1 MIWILIILLIPSVYF
16 SARFFLLS
24 KNIKDSTIELKEI
37 CKNIELNRSLKY
49 FSHDKNFENLLIVI
63 NDYLEES
70 QRNKIKYIRREW
82 EIRKEIENISHDLR
96 TPLTSILGYIEL
108 LNDINISDEEKEEY
122 LSIIKRRSNGLYKL
136 VEIFYDLSRL
146 EANEYKFNMEKIDI
160 NKELREHIL
169 LFYNDFENKNIDVE
183 VNLLNEE
190 VFVEADKT
198 ALDRVFTNLFQN
210 SVKYCKGELKVSLE
224 KIKDK
229 VKITLIITSGELTE
243 NDVER
248 LFDRFYM
255 KDTARSTSSSGL
267 GLTITKLL
275 IEKMNGEI
283 KAEVVNGDLIFTINY
298 GIYK

>member
-229 VKITLIITSGELTE
+229 VKITLINSSDELTE
-243 NDVER
+243 SDVER

-255 KDTARSTSSSGL
+255 KDTARSSSSSGL

-283 KAEVVNGDLIFTINY
+283 KAEVINGDLIFTINY

>member
-16 SARFFLLS
+16 SARFFFLS

-37 CKNIELNRSLKY
+37 CKNTEINRSLKY
-49 FSHDKNFENLLIVI
+49 FSHDKNFENLLILI
-63 NDYLEES
+63 NDYLEEA
-70 QRNKIKYIRREW
+70 QRNKIKYIRRER

-108 LNDINISDEEKEEY
+108 LNDINISDEEKDEY
-122 LSIIKRRSNGLYKL
+122 LSIIKRRSHGLYKL

-229 VKITLIITSGELTE
+229 VKITLINTSGELTE

>member
-16 SARFFLLS
+16 SARFFFLS

-37 CKNIELNRSLKY
+37 CKNTEINRSLKY
-49 FSHDKNFENLLIVI
+49 FSHDKNFENLLILI
-63 NDYLEES
+63 NDYLEEA
-70 QRNKIKYIRREW
+70 QRNKIKYIRRER

-229 VKITLIITSGELTE
+229 VKITLINTSGELTE

>member
-1 MIWILIILLIPSVYF
+1 MIWILLILLIPSVYF
-16 SARFFLLS
+16 SARFFFLS

-37 CKNIELNRSLKY
+37 CKNTEINRSLKY
-49 FSHDKNFENLLIVI
+49 FSHDKNFENLLILI
-63 NDYLEES
+63 NDYLEEA
-70 QRNKIKYIRREW
+70 QRNKIKYIRRER

-108 LNDINISDEEKEEY
+108 LNDKNITDEEKDEY
-122 LSIIKRRSNGLYKL
+122 LAIIKRRSYGLYKL
-136 VEIFYDLSRL
+136 VEVFYDLSRL
-146 EANEYKFNMEKIDI
+146 EANEYKFNMEKIDV
-160 NKELREHIL
+160 NKELREQIL

-183 VNLLNEE
+183 INLLNEE
-190 VFVEADKT
+190 VFIEADKT
-198 ALDRVFTNLFQN
+198 ALERVFTNLFQN

-229 VKITLIITSGELTE
+229 VKITLINSSDELTE
-243 NDVER
+243 SDVER
-248 LFDRFYM
+248 LFDRFYI
-255 KDTARSTSSSGL
+255 KDTARSSSSSGL

-283 KAEVVNGDLIFTINY
+283 KAEIVNGDLIFTINY

>member
-24 KNIKDSTIELKEI
+24 KNIKDSTIELKDI
-37 CKNIELNRSLKY
+37 CKNIELNRSLKF

-198 ALDRVFTNLFQN
+198 ALDRVFTILFQN
-210 SVKYCKGELKVSLE
+210 SVKYC
-224 KIKDK
+224 
-229 VKITLIITSGELTE
+229 
-243 NDVER
+243 
-248 LFDRFYM
+248 
-255 KDTARSTSSSGL
+255 
-267 GLTITKLL
+267 
-275 IEKMNGEI
+275 
-283 KAEVVNGDLIFTINY
+283 
-298 GIYK
+298 

>member
-160 NKELREHIL
+160 NKELREQIL

-229 VKITLIITSGELTE
+229 VKITLINTSGELTE
-243 NDVER
+243 SDVER
-248 LFDRFYM
+248 LFDRFYI
-255 KDTARSTSSSGL
+255 KDTARSSSSSGL

-283 KAEVVNGDLIFTINY
+283 KAEIVNGDLIFTINY